1 MNIKIYHNP
10 SCSKIRQV
18 LAILEKEITDFKIID
33 YLKSPLNFDQ
43 IEEVIKNLAIKPI
56 DLIHKNK

>member
-10 SCSKIRQV
+10 SYSKIRQV
-18 LAILEKEITDFKIID
+18 LAILEKETTNFKIID
-33 YLKSPLNFDQ
+33 YLKSSPSFDK

-56 DLIHKNK
+56 DLIRKYE